1 MSLINLGGEEMT
13 TFIII
18 GLIVVAVI
26 LLIMSF
32 YKEDSNHEVDQ
43 KIENFSISL
52 MKEMEHLDNKLK
64 QLEKVVKEERHVKDL
79 NHVVQDADA
88 IKKQIESLSAEGHNN
103 EEIAQ
108 AVHLPIEEVEKVMVE
123 EKKSEVVS
131 G

>member
-1 MSLINLGGEEMT
+1 MT

-64 QLEKVVKEERHVKDL
+64 QLEKNVKEERHVKAL

-108 AVHLPIEEVEKVMVE
+108 AVQLPLEEVEKMMVE